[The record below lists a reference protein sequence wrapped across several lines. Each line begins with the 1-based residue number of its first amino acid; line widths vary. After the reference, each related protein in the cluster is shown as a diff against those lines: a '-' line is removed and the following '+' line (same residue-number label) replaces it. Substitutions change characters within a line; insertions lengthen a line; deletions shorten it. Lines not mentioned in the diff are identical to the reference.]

1 VQFGGIIMAKKKES
15 YESMMVRL
23 EEIVDIMDGN
33 EVTLEQTMVIY
44 EEGIKICNNLYK
56 ILNDTEGKIKIL
68 TAEGEKDFMDLS
80 DVIKK

>member
-1 VQFGGIIMAKKKES
+1 MAKKKET
-15 YESMMVRL
+15 YESMMERL

-33 EVTLEQTMVIY
+33 EVTLEGTMLNY

-68 TAEGEKDFMDLS
+68 TDEGEKDFVALAEEF
-80 DVIKK
+80 KA